1 MTVDF
6 SPAFI
11 LHQRV
16 FRESSFLLDIFSRDH
31 GRISLVA
38 KGVRKQKRSQAG
50 LLQIYQP
57 LLLSW
62 QGKRDLQTL
71 TAVEPNGPAYLLRAE
86 SALCGLYINELMMKL
101 LPLGE
106 SESNLYID
114 YQKALFG
121 LQEALQN
128 EITLRLFEKQLLSHL
143 GYGLVLDQDV
153 ETGEPIDDGKDYY
166 YVADEGLYCWQTGQ
180 QRNRISGRS
189 LQHLVTEQDFD
200 EKSLNEIKQLMRMV
214 IHFYLGDKPLQS
226 RELFSQLHD
235 ASIHK

>member
-1 MTVDF
+1 VTVDF

-62 QGKRDLQTL
+62 QGRRDLQTL